1 MSVFPPYSRF
11 YQPKIDYTEQ
21 KRAYDI
27 VFSNHIDN
35 KKGAQQVGLG
45 YHEVFG
51 LVQWPKKIVTKK
63 TAILS
68 CFLVTIFL
76 GPLNQPKNFRVP

>member
-1 MSVFPPYSRF
+1 M
-11 YQPKIDYTEQ
+11 EQ

-35 KKGAQQVGLG
+35 EKGAQQVGLG

-51 LVQWPKKIVTKK
+51 LV
-63 TAILS
+63 
-68 CFLVTIFL
+68 FFVTILF
-76 GPLNQPKNFRVP
+76 GPSNRPVNLLVPLTHLLPRCWYHFYIGLTFFFF

>member
-1 MSVFPPYSRF
+1 MSVFAPYSRF
-11 YQPKIDYTEQ
+11 YQPKIDFTEQ

-35 KKGAQQVGLG
+35 EKGAQQVGLG

-51 LVQWPKKIVTKK
+51 LVRWPKKN
-63 TAILS
+63 S
-68 CFLVTIFL
+68 H
-76 GPLNQPKNFRVP
+76 QKNSSE

>member
-1 MSVFPPYSRF
+1 MSVFAPYSQF

-27 VFSNHIDN
+27 VFSNHIN
-35 KKGAQQVGLG
+35 NEKGAQQVGLG

-51 LVQWPKKIVTKK
+51 LV
-63 TAILS
+63 
-68 CFLVTIFL
+68 
-76 GPLNQPKNFRVP
+76 